1 MKELN
6 AAQVEAIEIADANLN
21 NANLP
26 MYSDLM
32 KQRDELFYALRK
44 LSNQCDGSTLGTV
57 KAPTWATLCEVETLL
72 HNTKP

>member
-32 KQRDELFYALRK
+32 KQRDELFYTLRK
-44 LSNQCDGSTLGTV
+44 LANQCDGSNLGTV
-57 KAPTWATLCEVETLL
+57 KAPTWATLCEVATLL